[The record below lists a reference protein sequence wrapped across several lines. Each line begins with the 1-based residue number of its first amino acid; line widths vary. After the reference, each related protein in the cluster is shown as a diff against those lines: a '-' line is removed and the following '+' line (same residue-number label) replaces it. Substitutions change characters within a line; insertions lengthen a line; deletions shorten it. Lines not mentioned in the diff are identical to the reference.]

1 MWRRP
6 TKSLIDHKDYY
17 KDMTLIAGCGAFA
30 VFIQDKIRDFGL
42 FFVTNDVFTSKTNH
56 R

>member
-17 KDMTLIAGCGAFA
+17 KDMTLLSGCGFCC
-30 VFIQDKIRDFGL
+30 VNPR
-42 FFVTNDVFTSKTNH
+42 
-56 R
+56 